1 MRPGSILREV
11 DSQEA
16 FIVLASLKWALLC
29 WPVIQAHDDARNT
42 YRLSLSGPLSW
53 PFVWSVNHHVACQPL
68 PKMVQDVGVT
78 FELSTWESPVKAC
91 LWCSTDL
98 VFQELQYLAPY
109 LGMAE
114 PGSYSR
120 IELVQT
126 MAALVGDDEFVRE
139 VLAKEEAKMKKR
151 KKNQDGEDDD
161 DTDDEEEN
169 ELDQLAEL
177 VLDEMDKADH
187 DDFKEL
193 KKRVFNKE
201 SEKKKRKW
209 KKAWDD
215 VT

>member
-29 WPVIQAHDDARNT
+29 WPVIQAHDDAINT
-42 YRLSLSGPLSW
+42 YRLSVSGPLSW
-53 PFVWSVNHHVACQPL
+53 QFVWHVDHHVACQPL

-91 LWCSTDL
+91 LRCSTDL

-126 MAALVGDDEFVRE
+126 MAALVGDDEFVRK

-151 KKNQDGEDDD
+151 KKIKMEKMMMTQ
-161 DTDDEEEN
+161 
-169 ELDQLAEL
+169 
-177 VLDEMDKADH
+177 MMR
-187 DDFKEL
+187 
-193 KKRVFNKE
+193 KKMSLISWQSLSWMKWT
-201 SEKKKRKW
+201 KRTMMISKS
-209 KKAWDD
+209 
-215 VT
+215 

>member
-29 WPVIQAHDDARNT
+29 WPVIQAHDDAINT
-42 YRLSLSGPLSW
+42 YRLSVRGPLSW
-53 PFVWSVNHHVACQPL
+53 QFVWHVDHHVACQPL

-91 LWCSTDL
+91 LRCSTDL

-151 KKNQDGEDDD
+151 KKIKMEKMMMTQ
-161 DTDDEEEN
+161 
-169 ELDQLAEL
+169 
-177 VLDEMDKADH
+177 MMR
-187 DDFKEL
+187 
-193 KKRVFNKE
+193 KKMSLISWQSLSWMKWT
-201 SEKKKRKW
+201 KRTMMISKS
-209 KKAWDD
+209 
-215 VT
+215 

>member
-29 WPVIQAHDDARNT
+29 WPVIQAHDDAINT
-42 YRLSLSGPLSW
+42 YRLSVSGPLSW
-53 PFVWSVNHHVACQPL
+53 QFVWHVDHHVACQPL

-91 LWCSTDL
+91 LRCSTDL
-98 VFQELQYLAPY
+98 VFQELQYLATY

-151 KKNQDGEDDD
+151 KKIKMEKMMMTQ
-161 DTDDEEEN
+161 
-169 ELDQLAEL
+169 
-177 VLDEMDKADH
+177 MMR
-187 DDFKEL
+187 
-193 KKRVFNKE
+193 KKMSLISWQSLSWMKWT
-201 SEKKKRKW
+201 KRTMMISKS
-209 KKAWDD
+209 
-215 VT
+215 

>member
-29 WPVIQAHDDARNT
+29 WPVIQAHDDAINT
-42 YRLSLSGPLSW
+42 YRLSVSGPLRW
-53 PFVWSVNHHVACQPL
+53 QFVWHVDHHVACQPL

-78 FELSTWESPVKAC
+78 FELSRWESPVKAC
-91 LWCSTDL
+91 LRCSTDL

-151 KKNQDGEDDD
+151 KKIKMEKMMMTQ
-161 DTDDEEEN
+161 
-169 ELDQLAEL
+169 
-177 VLDEMDKADH
+177 MMR
-187 DDFKEL
+187 
-193 KKRVFNKE
+193 KKMSLISWQSLSWMKWT
-201 SEKKKRKW
+201 KRTMMISKS
-209 KKAWDD
+209 
-215 VT
+215 

>member
-29 WPVIQAHDDARNT
+29 WPVIQAHDDAINT
-42 YRLSLSGPLSW
+42 YRLSVSGPLSW
-53 PFVWSVNHHVACQPL
+53 QFVWHVDHHVACQPL

-91 LWCSTDL
+91 LRCSTDL

-151 KKNQDGEDDD
+151 KKIKMEKMMMTQ
-161 DTDDEEEN
+161 
-169 ELDQLAEL
+169 
-177 VLDEMDKADH
+177 MMR
-187 DDFKEL
+187 
-193 KKRVFNKE
+193 KKMSLISWQSLSWMKWT
-201 SEKKKRKW
+201 KRTMMISKS
-209 KKAWDD
+209 
-215 VT
+215 

>member
-1 MRPGSILREV
+1 MMRPGSILREV

-42 YRLSLSGPLSW
+42 YRLSVSGPLSW
-53 PFVWSVNHHVACQPL
+53 QFVWHVDHHVACQPL

-91 LWCSTDL
+91 LRCSTDL

-151 KKNQDGEDDD
+151 KKIKMEKMMMTQ
-161 DTDDEEEN
+161 
-169 ELDQLAEL
+169 
-177 VLDEMDKADH
+177 MMR
-187 DDFKEL
+187 
-193 KKRVFNKE
+193 KKMSLISWQSLSWMKWT
-201 SEKKKRKW
+201 KRTMMISKS
-209 KKAWDD
+209 
-215 VT
+215 

>member
-16 FIVLASLKWALLC
+16 FIVLASLKWAWLC
-29 WPVIQAHDDARNT
+29 WPVIQAHDDAINT
-42 YRLSLSGPLSW
+42 YRLSVSGPLSW
-53 PFVWSVNHHVACQPL
+53 QFVWHVDHHVACQPL

-91 LWCSTDL
+91 LRCSTDL

-151 KKNQDGEDDD
+151 KKIKMEKMMMTQ
-161 DTDDEEEN
+161 
-169 ELDQLAEL
+169 
-177 VLDEMDKADH
+177 MMR
-187 DDFKEL
+187 
-193 KKRVFNKE
+193 KKMSLISWQSLSWMKWT
-201 SEKKKRKW
+201 KRTMMISKS
-209 KKAWDD
+209 
-215 VT
+215 

>member
-29 WPVIQAHDDARNT
+29 WPVIQAHDDAINT
-42 YRLSLSGPLSW
+42 YLLSVSGPLSW
-53 PFVWSVNHHVACQPL
+53 QFVWHVDHHVACQPL

-91 LWCSTDL
+91 LRCSTDL
-98 VFQELQYLAPY
+98 VFQELQYLTPY

-151 KKNQDGEDDD
+151 KKIKMEKMMMTQ
-161 DTDDEEEN
+161 
-169 ELDQLAEL
+169 
-177 VLDEMDKADH
+177 MMR
-187 DDFKEL
+187 
-193 KKRVFNKE
+193 KKMSLISWQSLSWMKWT
-201 SEKKKRKW
+201 KRTMIISKS
-209 KKAWDD
+209 
-215 VT
+215 

>member
-1 MRPGSILREV
+1 MMRPGSILREV

-29 WPVIQAHDDARNT
+29 WPVIQAHDDAINT
-42 YRLSLSGPLSW
+42 YRLSVSGPLSW
-53 PFVWSVNHHVACQPL
+53 QFVWHVDHHVACQPL

-91 LWCSTDL
+91 LRCSTDL

-151 KKNQDGEDDD
+151 KKIKMEKMMMTQ
-161 DTDDEEEN
+161 
-169 ELDQLAEL
+169 
-177 VLDEMDKADH
+177 MMR
-187 DDFKEL
+187 
-193 KKRVFNKE
+193 KKMSLISWQSLSWMKWT
-201 SEKKKRKW
+201 KRTMMISKS
-209 KKAWDD
+209 
-215 VT
+215 